1 VSEVPTPAGIAVRV
15 AVPTDAT
22 RISEVAFRSKAHW
35 GYDAQFMEACR
46 DDLTVRADECDGE
59 RVVVAMRDDEI
70 IGYYHLTG
78 TPPSGELADLFV
90 DPSAIGSGVGGL
102 LYRDATTRARQ
113 LGFRELML
121 DSDPHAEDFYLHMGA
136 VRIGEV
142 PSTAIPGRSLPQLRI
157 DLTDAE
163 DAQRGSAVTRG

>member
-1 VSEVPTPAGIAVRV
+1 MSEVLTPSGVAVRV

-35 GYDAQFMEACR
+35 GYDAQFMQACR
-46 DDLTVRADECDGE
+46 DDLTIRAEECDGE
-59 RVVVAMRDDEI
+59 RVVVAVQDDEI
-70 IGYYHLTG
+70 VGYYHLTG

-90 DPSAIGSGVGGL
+90 DPSAIGAGIGGL
-102 LYRDATTRARQ
+102 LYRDAMKRARQ
-113 LGFRELML
+113 LGFRELTL
-121 DSDPHAEDFYLHMGA
+121 DADPHAEDFYLHMGA

-142 PSTAIPGRSLPQLRI
+142 PSTAIPGRSLPQLRA

-163 DAQRGSAVTRG
+163 GTQRGSTVRRG